1 MYFRYAIVQRYYFF
15 RVSHSPHL
23 KLLVNHN
30 EIHIFVEIMT
40 QEKNIF
46 AKFWGWFAG
55 RHQISIDATDNNTDA
70 WFVVVRPWQ
79 VLLGLVALIAL
90 MMFAAIGIVA
100 YTPILDMIPGTPG
113 EKSRNLLIDNIV
125 RLDSME
131 REMNNLLV
139 YSDNIS
145 LIVDGKT
152 PIIRNVEMVGDS
164 IDIKSKELI
173 PTSAADSALRAQ
185 IEGTGEYSIAAAAAA
200 RKSTRSQLDML
211 PPVQGVITQRFDP
224 KNEAFGVRLRVE
236 ASATVSAVKDG
247 TIVAGYWSPDDGYVI
262 TIQHSDNLLSTYKRN
277 TTLQKGVG
285 ARVRAGEVIA
295 TAGEAETGEA
305 DKSSEVELELW
316 YKGTPIDPEGYIVF

>member
-1 MYFRYAIVQRYYFF
+1 
-15 RVSHSPHL
+15 
-23 KLLVNHN
+23 
-30 EIHIFVEIMT
+30 MT
-40 QEKNIF
+40 QNKNIF

-55 RHQISIDATDNNTDA
+55 RHQISIDSADNTSDA

-79 VLLGLVALIAL
+79 VLLGVVAMLAL
-90 MMFAAIGIVA
+90 MMFTAIGIVA

-152 PIIRNVEMVGDS
+152 PIVRNVEMVGDS

-200 RKSTRSQLDML
+200 RKSTRAQLDML
-211 PPVQGVITQRFDP
+211 APVQGVITRRFDP

-247 TIVAGYWSPDDGYVI
+247 TIVAGYWSPDDGYVV
-262 TIQHSDNLLSTYKRN
+262 TIQHSDNLLSTYKGN

-285 ARVRAGEVIA
+285 AHVRAGEVIA
-295 TAGEAETGEA
+295 TAGEADA
-305 DKSSEVELELW
+305 DKSSEATPSEVELELW
-316 YKGTPIDPEGYIVF
+316 YKGAPIDPEGYIVF